1 MKRPLRMAS
10 AVAALALL
18 TTAGSGA
25 GAADELSAADGK
37 ANLEKHCGRC
47 HALEATGDSPLPQ
60 APPLRE
66 IYLSFPIQELEVGMA
81 EGMGSRHKDMPQ
93 IQFSTEQV
101 AAILAYLGS
110 ITGVDPSKKPR
121 SSVPGET
128 PP

>member
-10 AVAALALL
+10 AVAALALV
-18 TTAGSGA
+18 TIGGRGA
-25 GAADELSAADGK
+25 CAADELSAADGK
-37 ANLEKHCGRC
+37 AILEKHCGRC
-47 HALEATGDSPLPQ
+47 HALEATGDSPFPQ
-60 APPLRE
+60 APPLRQV
-66 IYLSFPIQELEVGMA
+66 YLGFPIQELEVGMA

-121 SSVPGET
+121 APMSGVT